1 MEAHAQTRPRFQFVP
16 KLHPHLSE
24 HEAQKPVKVTD
35 QLPANLNGRIA
46 LLLTKGV
53 GTMWCAYAFAGLALV
68 SLPSAI
74 RSGDPVILVSWISQ
88 TFLQLVLLSVIMVG
102 QNIIGEASDK
112 RAEDTWKDADAT
124 FHTALD
130 IQSHLLVQ
138 DAHLADQDA
147 RLEQI
152 ITELAKAF
160 PAIAAD
166 LTGTGGDEAPAP
178 A

>member
-1 MEAHAQTRPRFQFVP
+1 MDADTRTTPRFQFVP
-16 KLHPHLSE
+16 KLHPHLARHRE
-24 HEAQKPVKVTD
+24 QPPVKVAD

-53 GTMWCAYAFAGLALV
+53 GTMWCAYVFAALALV

-102 QNIIGEASDK
+102 QNLLSAASDK

-124 FHTALD
+124 FHIAMQ
-130 IQSHLLVQ
+130 IQDHLLVQ
-138 DAHLADQDA
+138 DTHLAAQDA

-152 ITELAKAF
+152 VTQFIKAF
-160 PAIAAD
+160 PGIAVG
-166 LTGTGGDEAPAP
+166 LTNTEGGETPP
-178 A
+178 V